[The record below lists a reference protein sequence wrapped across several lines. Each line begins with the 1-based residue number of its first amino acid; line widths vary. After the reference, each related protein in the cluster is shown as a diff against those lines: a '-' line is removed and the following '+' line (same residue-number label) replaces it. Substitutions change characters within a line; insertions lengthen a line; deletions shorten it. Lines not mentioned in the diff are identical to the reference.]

1 VEASSADLNETL
13 RSDGRGATGGRSRN
27 RLRRSLV
34 VVEVALSLMLLAGAG
49 LLMKSFMHLRSLNP
63 GFDSQ
68 RVLTVRLSLPAKR
81 YANRDAIVSLYDKLR
96 VGFEKL
102 PGVEW
107 VGATSILPL
116 SGPTAS
122 ASFQIVGRPA
132 ASQKDIP
139 DAQYRMIDWAYF
151 PAMRTPLLRG
161 RNFSP
166 RDTDHTQAVAIVS
179 ESAARQNWPDQD
191 AVGAHILVQDNP
203 AGPRDA
209 EVVGVVGDVRMAD
222 LESAP
227 APTVYVPMQQIP
239 HVNARWIANN
249 MFWVIRTA
257 QSTGGLEGAARRTV
271 QSVDGDVA
279 ASSVQP
285 LETYLSNAVASRR
298 FSLSLMAIFA
308 AAALLL
314 AASGLY
320 ALISHFVAQR
330 QREIG
335 VRMALGAQP
344 RDIFLR
350 VVGEG
355 LLLTAAGVTL
365 GLAGTFAVA
374 RLLSTMLFGVTSYD
388 PITIVEVAL
397 LLTATAVAASY
408 FPARRALSID
418 PVVALRDD

>member
-1 VEASSADLNETL
+1 
-13 RSDGRGATGGRSRN
+13 
-27 RLRRSLV
+27 
-34 VVEVALSLMLLAGAG
+34 
-49 LLMKSFMHLRSLNP
+49 
-63 GFDSQ
+63 
-68 RVLTVRLSLPAKR
+68 
-81 YANRDAIVSLYDKLR
+81 
-96 VGFEKL
+96 
-102 PGVEW
+102 
-107 VGATSILPL
+107 
-116 SGPTAS
+116 
-122 ASFQIVGRPA
+122 
-132 ASQKDIP
+132 
-139 DAQYRMIDWAYF
+139 
-151 PAMRTPLLRG
+151 
-161 RNFSP
+161 
-166 RDTDHTQAVAIVS
+166 
-179 ESAARQNWPDQD
+179 
-191 AVGAHILVQDNP
+191 VGAHILVDDNP
-203 AGPRDA
+203 TAPRDA
-209 EVVGVVGDVRMAD
+209 EVVGVVGDVRITD

-227 APTVYVPMQQIP
+227 PPAVYVLMQQIP
-239 HVNARWIANN
+239 DVNARWIANN
-249 MFWVIRTA
+249 MFWVIRAA
-257 QSTGGLEGAARRTV
+257 QSTGRLETAARRVV

-279 ASSVQP
+279 ASSIQP
-285 LETYLSNAVASRR
+285 LETYLSTAMASRR

-355 LLLTAAGVTL
+355 LLLTAAGVTI

-374 RLLSTMLFGVTSYD
+374 RLISTMLFGVTSYD
-388 PITIVEVAL
+388 PITIAEVAV